1 ALAALTLPRGPRMSN
16 QLTRPEGV
24 SDDESPASE
33 RGSVLT
39 RPGPVADILVVLGV
53 FVALGFVCAVLW
65 WLLVDPAEFTKLK
78 SGGSMNELELAK
90 RFNSDAWYAVIAAVA
105 GLTAGILLT
114 WWRSRDHVLTTLL
127 LFVGSGVAA
136 AVMALVGHAIGPAD
150 PNTVLATAAIG
161 AKVPVALS
169 VTSRATYL
177 VWPIAA
183 LAGSL
188 VVLWSA
194 APPNGGDDHTV
205 T

>member
-1 ALAALTLPRGPRMSN
+1 MSE
-16 QLTRPEGV
+16 QLTKPEGV
-24 SDDESPASE
+24 SNDEPRHPA

-53 FVALGFVCAVLW
+53 FVALGLVCAVLW
-65 WLLVDPAEFTKLK
+65 WLLINPAEFTKLR

-90 RFNSDAWYAVIAAVA
+90 RFNGDGWYAVIAAVA

-114 WWRSRDHVLTTLL
+114 WWRSRDYLLTTLL

-161 AKVPVALS
+161 AKIPVALS

-183 LAGSL
+183 LVGSL

-194 APPNGGDDHTV
+194 APPDGGDHRV
-205 T
+205 R